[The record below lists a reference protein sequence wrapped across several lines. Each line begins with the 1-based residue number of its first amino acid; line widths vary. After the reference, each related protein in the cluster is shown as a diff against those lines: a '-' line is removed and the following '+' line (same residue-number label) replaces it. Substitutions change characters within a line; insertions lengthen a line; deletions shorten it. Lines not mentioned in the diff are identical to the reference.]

1 MSTKLVAKD
10 TLRNLSGSEAGP
22 GAEGVDT
29 ITGDMMKY
37 LTRRPDLCL
46 HQLSPGLCILF
57 RRLLDHLTGLLVQE
71 HMPPRP
77 RPSIGPT
84 IQPASHFR
92 SLDVSPERP
101 PGQWQPPSFTAPSQ
115 KGRSWPAS
123 PSKSQAEG
131 PLL

>member
-10 TLRNLSGSEAGP
+10 SLNLRGSEAAP

-57 RRLLDHLTGLLVQE
+57 
-71 HMPPRP
+71 
-77 RPSIGPT
+77 
-84 IQPASHFR
+84 PACSTTFQ
-92 SLDVSPERP
+92 VC
-101 PGQWQPPSFTAPSQ
+101 
-115 KGRSWPAS
+115 
-123 PSKSQAEG
+123 
-131 PLL
+131 